1 MSRSRTGSHQS
12 HHTTAAEKHTNMEEV
27 QELVK
32 YKYKDKFKYKYKVD
46 VIDNK
51 INQYH

>member
-12 HHTTAAEKHTNMEEV
+12 HHTAAGKHTNMEEV

-32 YKYKDKFKYKYKVD
+32 YKYKYKDKYKYKVD

>member
-1 MSRSRTGSHQS
+1 
-12 HHTTAAEKHTNMEEV
+12 MEEV

-32 YKYKDKFKYKYKVD
+32 YKYKYKDKYKYKVD